1 MCGLGGEGVLIFFVV
16 VWVCLFLNT
25 HASVTTQ
32 MAEASTEDSVVQTV
46 EDF

>member
-1 MCGLGGEGVLIFFVV
+1 ML
-16 VWVCLFLNT
+16 LNT

-32 MAEASTEDSVVQTV
+32 MAEAYTEDSVVQTV